1 MSGATVRGR
10 FDALPGNLR
19 GALWILMTA
28 FVMTLQSA
36 IVKELGEDVHTLVIV
51 FFRCLFALIILL
63 PVFIRRGPAMIRT
76 KRPWMHVARSVVGI
90 VSMSCM
96 FFALAYLPL
105 ADVTALV
112 FTMPLFMIVFAV
124 LLLGESIRWR
134 RWTATAV
141 GFCGVLVVLQPGSG
155 FEWASLVALTSACL
169 SALVGVLVKKLSV
182 TDSASTMVF
191 YFAAL
196 GLVFSA
202 IPAAFVWQMP
212 SDTDLALL
220 FVIALL
226 GTMGQLFAVYAWEAG
241 EATAVAPF
249 DYTRLIFAAIM
260 GYILF
265 AEVPEIA
272 TVAGAVLI
280 VASTLYIAR
289 REARLRTDRPD
300 VALAASLDRP

>member
-1 MSGATVRGR
+1 MTLIGIRAGFT
-10 FDALPGNLR
+10 ALPGNLR
-19 GALWILMTA
+19 GALWILLTA

-36 IVKELGEDVHTLVIV
+36 IVKDLGEHLHTLVIV
-51 FFRCLFALIILL
+51 FFRCFFALVILL
-63 PVFIRRGPAMIRT
+63 PVFLRRGPAMVRT
-76 KRPWMHVARSVVGI
+76 RRPWMHVARSVVGI
-90 VSMSCM
+90 ASMSCM

-124 LLLGESIRWR
+124 LLLGESVRWR

-141 GFCGVLVVLQPGSG
+141 GFCGVLVVLQPGAG

-212 SDTDLALL
+212 SDIDLALL

-260 GYILF
+260 GYVLF
-265 AEVPEIA
+265 AEIPELA
-272 TVAGAVLI
+272 TVGGAVLI

-289 REARLRTDRPD
+289 REARLRTWHTAPAAGADRP
-300 VALAASLDRP
+300 